1 MDLVKL
7 FQSQNFKYIAS
18 INFRGAADS
27 LFFEVKQQSFGLAT
41 PEEMFALSLNRVD
54 RLRLISANADVQHR
68 SGQNYEIFFM
78 VTWKKIFFVQ
88 NKSTKIFLSLVRYFM
103 HLIFIHVESMRLEI
117 FLEFFKDEI

>member
-1 MDLVKL
+1 MKL

-68 SGQNYEIFFM
+68 SGQNYKIFFM
-78 VTWKKIFFVQ
+78 VTWKKIFLCRIKVCMQ
-88 NKSTKIFLSLVRYFM
+88 YKNI
-103 HLIFIHVESMRLEI
+103 LIFV
-117 FLEFFKDEI
+117 

>member
-68 SGQNYEIFFM
+68 SGHNRNIFYGY
-78 VTWKKIFFVQ
+78 VEKNIFCA
-88 NKSTKIFLSLVRYFM
+88 
-103 HLIFIHVESMRLEI
+103 E
-117 FLEFFKDEI
+117 

>member
-68 SGQNYEIFFM
+68 SGHNGIFFC
-78 VTWKKIFFVQ
+78 
-88 NKSTKIFLSLVRYFM
+88 S
-103 HLIFIHVESMRLEI
+103 
-117 FLEFFKDEI
+117 